1 MTRPR
6 QARLADVAK
15 LAGVGTSITS
25 RVLNDD
31 PTVSIRPETRERIL
45 AAARE
50 LDYRP
55 NMLARGLRLAR
66 TMTLGIIVNL
76 TYYHEVAE
84 IIVATERAAGAAGY
98 VTLIVDAQDF
108 VGRGEAYH
116 RLIFERRVDGLLVAS
131 ALVTDTVVRD
141 LAAADLPFVL
151 VNRRLRG
158 SGPSVSTDDAAG
170 VALGVQ
176 HLLELGHRR
185 IGYLAG
191 PMTADVVKR
200 RLAGFRHGLRAA
212 GLDAR
217 AADVVECSLDD
228 ESVIRATTR
237 LLSRVDRPT
246 AFVVWSPTAAIPA
259 LAATRRLGLRIPE
272 DVSVVAYSDTRIAE
286 YLDPPLT
293 TVQMPVTEMAK
304 DAVDVLLQLIDGE
317 APGNVIVRTPPELI
331 ERGSTA
337 PPPGLVVERYST

>member
-1 MTRPR
+1 MTRPG

-66 TMTLGIIVNL
+66 TMTLGLIVNL
-76 TYYHEVAE
+76 NYYHEYDE
-84 IIVATERAAGAAGY
+84 IIVATERAAAAAGY
-98 VTLIVDAQDF
+98 VTVMVDANDF
-108 VGRGEAYH
+108 VARGEAYH
-116 RLIFERRVDGLLVAS
+116 RLLFERRVDGLLVAS
-131 ALVTDTVVRD
+131 SLVTDTVVRD
-141 LAAADLPFVL
+141 LRAAGLPFVL

-158 SGPSVSTDDAAG
+158 TGPSVSTDDAAG
-170 VALGVQ
+170 VALAVQ
-176 HLLELGHRR
+176 HLIELGHRR
-185 IGYLAG
+185 IGYLPG
-191 PMTADVVKR
+191 PMYADVVRR
-200 RLAGFRHGLRAA
+200 RLAGFRQGLRAA

-217 AADVVECSLDD
+217 ASDVVESSIEE
-228 ESVIRATTR
+228 ESVVRATTR

-259 LAATRRLGLRIPE
+259 LAAVRRLGLRVPV
-272 DVSVVAYSDTRIAE
+272 DVSVVSYSDTRIAE
-286 YLDPPLT
+286 YLDPPLA
-293 TVQMPVTEMAK
+293 TVRMPAIEMA
-304 DAVDVLLQLIDGE
+304 DTAVQVLLQLVDGGD
-317 APGNVIVRTPPELI
+317 PGNVIVRTRPELI